1 MASTPLTCTMN
12 RLTPN
17 STLPLSLLHEHLGSE
32 YLKQRGAIASLREEI
47 NALAALGF
55 RAHPQ
60 LVAAVL

>member
-1 MASTPLTCTMN
+1 MN